1 MAERINQSNFQGKVL
16 EQAGLVLVDFY
27 SEGCVPCKKLAPVL
41 GELEDEHE
49 RDLKVYKINV
59 NYDEEIAA
67 QYDVKGTPTL
77 LLFRDGQIADRKV
90 GVLSQDDLFDW
101 VENYIL

>member
-16 EQAGLVLVDFY
+16 EEPGLVLVDFY
-27 SEGCVPCKKLAPVL
+27 SDSCVPCKKLAPAL

-49 RDLKVYKINV
+49 GELKIYKVNT

-67 QYDVKGTPTL
+67 QYNVKGTPTL
-77 LLFRDGQIADRKV
+77 LLFRNGQIADRKV
-90 GVLSQDDLFDW
+90 GALSQDDLFDW
-101 VENYIL
+101 VENYIR